1 MHAAHTGR
9 PAPVRRLVTRSGP
22 WTEHALTSM
31 ESAPT
36 IDKIHSLRETCLCDQ
51 KTILHIVAGV
61 WRGKMTPEYRT
72 NVDYGRRAVRSPAA
86 MSKMLANCEEVY
98 IPAFLAHANVA
109 EASYFKGGIQCSPQS
124 NGTPDIAL
132 ANG

>member
-1 MHAAHTGR
+1 
-9 PAPVRRLVTRSGP
+9 
-22 WTEHALTSM
+22 M

-61 WRGKMTPEYRT
+61 LMARQMTPEYRT
-72 NVDYGRRAVRSPAA
+72 NVGYSRRAVRSPAA
-86 MSKMLANCEEVY
+86 MSKMLANCEVVY